1 MDITGI
7 AQVLESQARL
17 SDIPTISAS
26 MSKKSVRMK
35 KKRHVGSSAQS
46 CHMIHGDS
54 PTGDQANYW
63 WLMPLVT

>member
-35 KKRHVGSSAQS
+35 KKGTSVHRLKVVTWFMG
-46 CHMIHGDS
+46 I
-54 PTGDQANYW
+54 
-63 WLMPLVT
+63 PLQVTKPIIDG